1 VTGSASNGG
10 SPGTESPSTSAHGIS
25 FGTAAAAI
33 ILLDAII
40 AFGLIGVGGD
50 FPLSDDWSYAHAA
63 REMCQHGRIDFLP
76 WTGASLIA
84 QAFYGSLLC
93 RVFGFSFTT
102 LRISTLILGALA
114 DVGVLQLVRT
124 LGFST
129 KLALFAALVFA
140 LSPLRVNLGF
150 TFMTDLPFACFAIWA
165 AVAYARGLRDT
176 RRSDLLAGA
185 ALAAIAL
192 LIRQHGLFVA
202 AAASL
207 LALAS
212 AERTWRDRLSDA
224 FACAATPALAFVA
237 FHAWLYLIHGAPSGM
252 TNKATEAVGMTLLGT
267 GNVAFRALMTTGI
280 LLFPVSC
287 LVGRDIFAKQARAL
301 FVAAAVF
308 SGLWTFS
315 YYHEATVFPYLPN
328 VLRDFGVGA
337 LTLRDTHFLG
347 LPAPHSLFAESKLL
361 GLFNGGFVVFSTA
374 LLGGAWIG
382 ALRRT
387 STSPIRFV
395 LVAGALL
402 ALGSL
407 LHASYYFDRYLLP
420 ILPFA
425 IVAALVG
432 ARSSND
438 DRIGTPA
445 WAALALVAFFSVAG
459 THDYMA
465 WNRARDTAV
474 DRLLERGV
482 GIEEID
488 AGMEFGGWNLA
499 AELDRWPNKAEVR
512 IGRSAEDKSWWWVID
527 DRYVVSM
534 QPLPGYSIY
543 DEEAY
548 SEWLV
553 PGTAKIYVLERAG

>member
-1 VTGSASNGG
+1 MTTPASNDG
-10 SPGTESPSTSAHGIS
+10 SPRTQSPSSSAHGIS
-25 FGTAAAAI
+25 FGAAAAAI
-33 ILLDAII
+33 LFLDTIV
-40 AFGLIGVGGD
+40 AFGLVGVAGD

-63 REMCQHGRIDFLP
+63 REMCENDRIDFLP

-93 RVFGFSFTT
+93 RIFGFSFTT
-102 LRISTLILGALA
+102 LRVSTLLLGALA
-114 DVGVLQLVRT
+114 DLGVLQLVRT

-150 TFMTDLPFACFAIWA
+150 TFMTDLPFTCFAIWA
-165 AVAYARGLRDT
+165 AVAYARGLRDG

-207 LALAS
+207 LALS
-212 AERTWRDRLSDA
+212 STNRTWQSRIADA
-224 FACAATPALAFVA
+224 FACAATPAFAFVA

-252 TNKATEAVGMTLLGT
+252 TNKATEAAGISLLGT
-267 GNVAFRALMTTGI
+267 GNVAFRALMTSGI

-287 LVGRDIFAKQARAL
+287 LVARDIFSKQSRAL
-301 FVAAAVF
+301 FLAAAVL

-315 YYHEATVFPYLPN
+315 YYREATVFPYLPN
-328 VLRDFGVGA
+328 VVRDFGVGA
-337 LTLRDTHFLG
+337 LTLRDTQFLG
-347 LPAPHSLFAESKLL
+347 LPAPHSLFSHSKFL
-361 GLFNGGFVVFSTA
+361 GLFNGGVVVFSTA
-374 LLGGAWIG
+374 LLGGAWIA

-387 STSPIRFV
+387 ATSAGRFI
-395 LVAGALL
+395 LVAAAFM

-425 IVAALVG
+425 ITAALLG
-432 ARSSND
+432 ARDSSND
-438 DRIGTPA
+438 RIGATA
-445 WAALALVAFFSVAG
+445 WAALGLVAFFSVAG

-465 WNRARDTAV
+465 WNRARYTAV
-474 DRLLERGV
+474 DRLLAEGV
-482 GIEEID
+482 GVDEID

-499 AELDRWPNKAEVR
+499 AKLDRWPSNDDVR
-512 IGRSAEDKSWWWVID
+512 IGRSAEDKSWWWVVD
-527 DRYVVSM
+527 DYYVLSM
-534 QPLPGYSIY
+534 QPLPGYRIY
-543 DEEAY
+543 DEQSY